1 MHLEWFKRMHD
12 RRNLEVVSTDTS
24 VKSVCCGGTIKTQN
38 IYSYIFEMYN
48 VLMGLILREEVVK

>member
-1 MHLEWFKRMHD
+1 MHD